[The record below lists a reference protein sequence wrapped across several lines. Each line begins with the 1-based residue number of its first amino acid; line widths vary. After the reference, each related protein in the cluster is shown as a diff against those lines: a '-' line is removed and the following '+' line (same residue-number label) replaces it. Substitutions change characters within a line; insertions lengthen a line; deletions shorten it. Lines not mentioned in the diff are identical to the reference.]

1 MIWWYCDDDDD
12 DDNGDGDDEEDED
25 EDDGDGDDNDNDGDN
40 DDEFLYFFSIFKV
53 FFPKIGKM
61 GTCGSGWELLNL
73 DTSSILSMPDDIT
86 IQYNTNFV
94 VNSSWG
100 LFRDKY

>member
-1 MIWWYCDDDDD
+1 MMMTG
-12 DDNGDGDDEEDED
+12 N
-25 EDDGDGDDNDNDGDN
+25 GDDNDND
-40 DDEFLYFFSIFKV
+40 DDEFLYLLSIFKV
-53 FFPKIGKM
+53 FFPKRGKM
-61 GTCGSGWELLNL
+61 GELTSGSEWELLNL

-94 VNSSWG
+94 VNSPWG